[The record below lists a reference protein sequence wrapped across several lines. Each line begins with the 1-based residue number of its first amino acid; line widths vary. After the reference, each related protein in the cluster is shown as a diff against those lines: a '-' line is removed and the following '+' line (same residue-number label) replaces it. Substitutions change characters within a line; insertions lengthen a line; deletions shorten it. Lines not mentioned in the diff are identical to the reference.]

1 MQDNFSRGNP
11 VVREN
16 AAIMNAN
23 LAGGPLA
30 FHGNVDRRLR
40 RQISLTRPQPMRA
53 DQDVLD
59 CGKYRREQQID

>member
-11 VVREN
+11 RE
-16 AAIMNAN
+16 
-23 LAGGPLA
+23 LTPLLTRTWP
-30 FHGNVDRRLR
+30 VDRRLR
-40 RQISLTRPQPMRA
+40 RQISLMRSQPMRA